1 MTSQSKNL
9 VTGGPARVP
18 AQWLSFTMAA
28 MENVIV
34 GRNFTAGERARMALA
49 MGPMF
54 GLTGVGAGHMT
65 GYVVE
70 KMGYEADDPDAV
82 NAYNNLKFGF
92 MDQALSYLLG
102 TETAYA
108 TRVAP
113 IDQVFDV
120 FRGFKEDSVLET
132 LFGPSGSIVN
142 DIRKPIS
149 NALGYIMTEGSWEL
163 LKDDAIQVALNI
175 STVDKIYKIREI
187 VESGNYMSKTSKVA
201 VSGMETNDALSVA
214 FGATPA
220 PVQNFYDFKDIQYK
234 ETAIVKETRTR
245 LQQKARVALNLLN
258 SGSKDDMIRG
268 DRMWE
273 AINAEIS
280 LSPLSKKNKA
290 SITRSLVTANDILD
304 LLRTASGLTPS
315 AQFEARILN
324 QQVN

>member
-1 MTSQSKNL
+1 
-9 VTGGPARVP
+9 
-18 AQWLSFTMAA
+18 
-28 MENVIV
+28 
-34 GRNFTAGERARMALA
+34 
-49 MGPMF
+49 
-54 GLTGVGAGHMT
+54 LTGVGSGHMT
-65 GYVVE
+65 GYIVE

-82 NAYNNLKFGF
+82 TAYNNLKYGL
-92 MDQALSYLLG
+92 MDEVLSYLLG

-113 IDQVFDV
+113 IDQFFDV
-120 FRGFKEDSVLET
+120 FQGFKEDSVLET
-132 LFGPSGSIVN
+132 LFGPSGAIVN
-142 DIRKPIS
+142 DMRKPIS

-163 LKDDAIQVALNI
+163 LKDDAMQVARNI
-175 STVDKIYKIREI
+175 STVDKIFKVRELI
-187 VESGNYMSKTSKVA
+187 DSGDYMSKTSKSPVR
-201 VSGMETNDALSVA
+201 GLGPNDALSVA

-258 SGSKDDMIRG
+258 SGSKDDMMRG

-304 LLRTASGLTPS
+304 LMRTVSGLTP
-315 AQFEARILN
+315 ATKFEARILN

>member
-1 MTSQSKNL
+1 
-9 VTGGPARVP
+9 
-18 AQWLSFTMAA
+18 
-28 MENVIV
+28 
-34 GRNFTAGERARMALA
+34 
-49 MGPMF
+49 
-54 GLTGVGAGHMT
+54 
-65 GYVVE
+65 
-70 KMGYEADDPDAV
+70 
-82 NAYNNLKFGF
+82 
-92 MDQALSYLLG
+92 
-102 TETAYA
+102 
-108 TRVAP
+108 
-113 IDQVFDV
+113 V

-163 LKDDAIQVALNI
+163 LKDDAIQVARNI